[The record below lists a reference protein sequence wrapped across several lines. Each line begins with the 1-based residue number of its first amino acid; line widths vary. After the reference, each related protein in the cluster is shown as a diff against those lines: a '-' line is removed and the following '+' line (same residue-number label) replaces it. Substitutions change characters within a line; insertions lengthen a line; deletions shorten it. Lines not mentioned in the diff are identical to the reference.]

1 LADPRTQR
9 FKWNSSNRR
18 PLRVLEA
25 LAVLLLAGETHCC
38 LVWARRGGSQGSS
51 ATAHDPFPTALG
63 RGPMRELRRLMAEVL
78 PHGRIRHIC
87 CEMMR
92 VNRREKDVP
101 TTAMLTKS

>member
-1 LADPRTQR
+1 
-9 FKWNSSNRR
+9 
-18 PLRVLEA
+18 
-25 LAVLLLAGETHCC
+25 
-38 LVWARRGGSQGSS
+38 
-51 ATAHDPFPTALG
+51 
-63 RGPMRELRRLMAEVL
+63 MRELRRLMAEVL